1 MSETENFG
9 PSDRSDSDSLDL
21 HFCRTSAVKMRFLF
35 LASRLRLFI
44 NRVAC
49 APKSN
54 EILDFCLSENNH
66 RIMFVQFEVSRG
78 RIRILISLHLDST
91 FV

>member
-1 MSETENFG
+1 
-9 PSDRSDSDSLDL
+9 
-21 HFCRTSAVKMRFLF
+21 MRFLF

-78 RIRILISLHLDST
+78 RIRILISLRLDST
-91 FV
+91 RI